1 MSVCLPLV
9 WLNMHV
15 VNHLQGSHHCP
26 GALQK
31 SGHEAGETRESI
43 GASIDRWQEGSAG
56 AASQTDHETAS

>member
-1 MSVCLPLV
+1 MLLTTFKV
-9 WLNMHV
+9 HTT
-15 VNHLQGSHHCP
+15 HCP
-26 GALQK
+26 GALQE